1 LSVARQSAENNRGRS
16 LNILRTGTAPIAQCV
31 RCRTDSAGRGVHD
44 ATMLRLFISTGSPW
58 ISCSRV
64 ERPIYSRKHFV
75 NNIADTDVAADNG
88 GTHAIDAV
96 MIAK

>member
-1 LSVARQSAENNRGRS
+1 
-16 LNILRTGTAPIAQCV
+16 
-31 RCRTDSAGRGVHD
+31 
-44 ATMLRLFISTGSPW
+44 MLRLFISTGSPW

-64 ERPIYSRKHFV
+64 GRPIYSRKHFV

-88 GTHAIDAV
+88 GTHAIDTV